1 MINKENA
8 ALEGKSPPETAAD
21 LISEYGNYVY
31 TIVFS
36 RLRNC
41 GTSEDIEECV
51 SDVFIEAARDI
62 GSSEFY
68 SGDLKAAMG
77 TLAKR
82 RAINY
87 YNRLSANNSKRTVIP
102 EDMDSGENL
111 ILNAERRDIQR
122 KILSAV
128 EALGK
133 PDSEILLLK
142 YYYCMSAGEIS
153 KRVGMSSRNVQKHAE
168 RALERL
174 GELLEER
181 GIRRNEI

>member
-8 ALEGKSPPETAAD
+8 ALEGKSPPETAAA
-21 LISEYGNYVY
+21 LISEYSNYVY

-36 RLRNC
+36 RLRSC

-51 SDVFIEAARDI
+51 SDIFIEAARDI
-62 GSSEFY
+62 GSSEFF
-68 SGDLKAAMG
+68 SGDLKAALG

-87 YNRLSANNSKRTVIP
+87 YKRLSAGNSKRTALTD
-102 EDMDSGENL
+102 DMDSGENIL
-111 ILNAERRDIQR
+111 LNAERRDIQR
-122 KILSAV
+122 QILGAV

-142 YYYCMSAGEIS
+142 YYYCMSAGDIA

-168 RALERL
+168 RALGRL
-174 GELLEER
+174 GELLEAR
-181 GIRRNEI
+181 GIRRNDL

>member
-21 LISEYGNYVY
+21 LISEYGSYVY

-36 RLRNC
+36 RLRSC

-68 SGDLKAAMG
+68 SANLKAALG

-87 YNRLSANNSKRTVIP
+87 YNRLTRHNSRFTVL
-102 EDMDSGENL
+102 EENADSGEN
-111 ILNAERRDIQR
+111 ILLSAEKRDIQR
-122 KILSAV
+122 QILGAV
-128 EALGK
+128 ESLGK

-142 YYYCMSAGEIS
+142 YYYCMSAGDIA
-153 KRVGMSSRNVQKHAE
+153 KRVSMSPRNVQKHAE

-174 GELLEER
+174 GKLLEER
-181 GIRRNEI
+181 GIRRNEL